1 MTTASNSIQNLS
13 PWELIKRGE
22 TFESVIC
29 TFIEREQRFL
39 FRVHNETYKGN
50 GDASNDPE
58 VLALQTV
65 IVADT
70 GLHLDFHD
78 LKLSWV
84 TDSCECCKN
93 RHPTIIVDAGENL
106 RMFIN
111 ILSNE
116 LLELSR
122 KPRVSKNI
130 RTQMFVW
137 LTPEESLVCNYATRA
152 SLEDIGITAQKIKGS

>member
-1 MTTASNSIQNLS
+1 
-13 PWELIKRGE
+13 
-22 TFESVIC
+22 
-29 TFIEREQRFL
+29 
-39 FRVHNETYKGN
+39 VHNETYKGN
-50 GDASNDPE
+50 GDAENDPE

-65 IVADT
+65 IVEDT
-70 GLHLDFHD
+70 GLNLDFHD
-78 LKLSWV
+78 LKLGWV
-84 TDSCECCKN
+84 TDSCECCRN
-93 RHPTIIVDAGENL
+93 RQPTIIVDAGENL